1 MNPQSEGIIT
11 MTKNSGITK
20 LLTKNNEALLSTSF
34 LLLRCVA
41 GIVLFM
47 VGAGKVFGWFGG
59 YGMAATIKGYSQMG
73 FSMPLAYLSS
83 YTELIGGLLFII
95 GFLTRPVAIAVIIN
109 MVVATIVMLPHGFLG
124 PSGSSY
130 PFAFLIISISILIS
144 GPMSFSIDSLIFQK
158 QKQDFGK

>member
-11 MTKNSGITK
+11 MTKGNEMTK
-20 LLTKNNEALLSTSF
+20 LLTKNNEALLNTSF

-41 GIVLFM
+41 GVVLFL

-73 FSMPLAYLSS
+73 FSASLAYLSS
-83 YTELIGGLLFII
+83 YTELIGGLLFIV

-109 MVVATIVMLPHGFLG
+109 MIVATIVMLPHGFLG
-124 PSGSSY
+124 PSGASY
-130 PFAFLIISISILIS
+130 PFVFLIVAIVILLA
-144 GPMSFSIDSLIFQK
+144 GPMSYSIDALFK
-158 QKQDFGK
+158 HLD